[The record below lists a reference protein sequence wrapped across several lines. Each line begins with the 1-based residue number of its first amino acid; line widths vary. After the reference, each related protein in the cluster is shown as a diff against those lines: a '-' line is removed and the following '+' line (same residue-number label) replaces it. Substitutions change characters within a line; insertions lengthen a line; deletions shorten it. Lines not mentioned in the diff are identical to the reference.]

1 MNRPP
6 DTLFAVCT
14 QFDRAAAPWNKKVRF
29 FASSIWFCRPS
40 SPCIRIV
47 FKIKSRPTYVFG
59 TAFQYRFNIQ
69 SLISAAFGF
78 TIKRSLSGLVC
89 GVLVILTAAACFF
102 FFSPL
107 FLPLDF
113 FEPSLAALHNSPD
126 IRKVSSDD
134 NSGNH
139 NSNEH
144 QRNIAPVAVITRQSR
159 LSCRQQSLRK
169 PFLLLQ

>member
-1 MNRPP
+1 MPIHRPFRNDNYITFVQYIQYVFPVSAIICMNRPP

-40 SPCIRIV
+40 QCIRIV

-59 TAFQYRFNIQ
+59 TAFQYRFNRQ

-78 TIKRSLSGLVC
+78 RIKRSLSGLVC
-89 GVLVILTAAACFF
+89 GVLVILTTAACFF

-107 FLPLDF
+107 FLPRF
-113 FEPSLAALHNSPD
+113 FFFF
-126 IRKVSSDD
+126 SS
-134 NSGNH
+134 
-139 NSNEH
+139 
-144 QRNIAPVAVITRQSR
+144 RP
-159 LSCRQQSLRK
+159 
-169 PFLLLQ
+169 P